1 MRFFLTTLGTRG
13 DVVPFIC
20 MAKKL
25 MEMGHEAIVLSN
37 GEFED
42 FVVGE
47 GVKFHAVSKK
57 EDLQNALDYLVNNA
71 MMWEKKHEKKN
82 PLQQVVDN
90 NSDIFLKPAAEIDR
104 YITENYVEG
113 ETFIIEHVLC
123 FGSRYVQDKLNIPG
137 LSVTLTPFYIRSK
150 ENPPKQAMIPAFLPD
165 SMHYKFE
172 KWFNDTV
179 LYKTMFEQFKEFDMT
194 PYADGDNRISPQGL
208 ICFTPEFLTQMPSDW
223 PENSVATGIPYLRSD
238 NKELDPD
245 LVDFIKGDKA
255 PIVFSLGAKQ
265 RLDTNTFKKCI
276 KLCDIMKRRGVFI
289 GLDRKKI
296 EGIDIPDYVK
306 IVDFAPIDALLEYAS
321 VLIYHGGIGTCAAAL
336 RNGVPHVILPEFP
349 EHFDTAR
356 RLERLKLGFC
366 INRNSF
372 NPNAAAK
379 KIDKLIHSAEAQ
391 KNCKIYRDM
400 VAMDDSMD
408 VFYKEVERII
418 AECGEEEQV
427 TA

>member
-25 MEMGHEAIVLSN
+25 EEMNHEAIILSN
-37 GEFED
+37 GEFKD
-42 FVVGE
+42 FVESE
-47 GVKFHAVSKK
+47 GVKFHSVSEK
-57 EDLQNALDYLVNNA
+57 EELENALDYLVNNA

-113 ETFIIEHVLC
+113 DTFIIEHVLC

-137 LSVTLTPFYIRSK
+137 LSITLTPFYVRSK
-150 ENPPKQAMIPAFLPD
+150 VKPPKQVMIPAFLPD

-179 LYKTMFEQFKEFDMT
+179 LYKKMFEQFKNFDMT
-194 PYADGDNRISPQGL
+194 PYVDGDKRISPQGL

-223 PENSVATGIPYLRSD
+223 SKNSVSAGIPYLKSD
-238 NKELDPD
+238 NQELDPQ
-245 LVDFIKGDKA
+245 LVDFMKGDKA
-255 PIVFSLGAKQ
+255 PMIFSLGAKQ
-265 RLDTNTFKKCI
+265 RIDMTTFKKCI
-276 KLCDIMKRRGVFI
+276 QMCDIMKRRGVFI

-306 IVDFAPIDALLEYAS
+306 IVDFAPIDALLQYAS
-321 VLIYHGGIGTCAAAL
+321 VLVYHGGIGTCAAAL

-356 RLERLKLGFC
+356 RLEELELGFC
-366 INRNSF
+366 VNRNKF
-372 NPNAAAK
+372 NPAKVAK
-379 KIDKLIHSAEAQ
+379 KIETLFHSSDVQ
-391 KNCKIYRDM
+391 RSCKTYQNKVSVDNPMEI
-400 VAMDDSMD
+400 
-408 VFYKEVERII
+408 FYKEVERVI
-418 AECGEEEQV
+418 AGMKQK
-427 TA
+427 